1 MLLQLKWLMERLKA
15 LKLLKWSK
23 TDIINAMA
31 QKTIRDRRKNVHFRQ
46 TPKEFRAQKQNQ
58 IYSVMNRNLPYRVYN
73 FSKNLFNDQL
83 QKLKLKATKKPAP
96 SRRVNF

>member
-1 MLLQLKWLMERLKA
+1 MAEKA
-15 LKLLKWSK
+15 K
-23 TDIINAMA
+23 
-31 QKTIRDRRKNVHFRQ
+31 KNKRTNIHFRQ
-46 TPKEFRAQKQNQ
+46 TSKEFRAQKQNQ
-58 IYSVMNRNLPYRVYN
+58 VYSVMNRNLPYRVYN